1 MSHEIRTPMNGVIG
15 MVQLLLDTDLTAEQR
30 EFAGIVESSGMAL
43 LELIDNI
50 LDLSKIEARKTI
62 LESLEFNLRAAV
74 ENFVKPLQ
82 MQATAKGLFFRL
94 NLSPDIPTRL
104 MGDGSRLRQVLNNLC
119 ANAIKFTQQGR
130 VTLQAALSNEDEATA
145 TVRFTVT
152 DTGIGIRADQISGLF
167 SPFAQADSSTTRKYG
182 GTGLGLA
189 ICKQLV
195 EMMGGAIGIESPG
208 EGQGSIFW
216 FTATFGKVPSAPEV
230 TRLDPGRA
238 RLAEHIQ

>member
-1 MSHEIRTPMNGVIG
+1 
-15 MVQLLLDTDLTAEQR
+15 
-30 EFAGIVESSGMAL
+30 

-50 LDLSKIEARKTI
+50 LDLSKIEAHKGN
-62 LESLEFNLRAAV
+62 LEPLEFNLHAAV
-74 ENFVKPLQ
+74 ENFVKPLHAQ
-82 MQATAKGLFFRL
+82 STAKGLAFYV
-94 NLSPDIPTRL
+94 NLSPDIPARL
-104 MGDGSRLRQVLNNLC
+104 LGDANRLRQVVNNIC
-119 ANAIKFTQQGR
+119 ANAIKFTQHGR
-130 VTLQAALSNEDEATA
+130 VTLEAALSNEDETTA

-208 EGQGSIFW
+208 EGQGSMFW
-216 FTATFGKVPSAPEV
+216 FTAVFGKIPGTPEV
-230 TRLDPGRA
+230 TPLV
-238 RLAEHIQ
+238 LAEHV